1 MICEKCPKYSITE
14 KLCDADI
21 LKEEVADNCLLKMMI
36 MQLWFL
42 NIEDTEGDEWKFWED
57 K

>member
-21 LKEEVADNCLLKMMI
+21 LKEEVTDNCLLKMI
-36 MQLWFL
+36 LMQLWFL
-42 NIEDTEGDEWKFWED
+42 NKEDTEGDERKFWED